1 MNISEL
7 SRRMKITTQDLL
19 EKLPSL
25 GFDIG
30 KRAIKVDD
38 RLAYKIMEA
47 WRLQEKREREQQR
60 LVEIR
65 EGAAQAEI
73 IRQSG
78 EEIRIP
84 SVVTVREFA
93 AAANQPIIKILT
105 TLMKNGVLASMNE
118 RIDFD
123 TASIIGEE
131 LGYKVVLTEG
141 EAAVNEQAQDSQD
154 KLKSILI
161 SEAGRKEARPPVIVV
176 MGHVDHGKTKILD
189 AIRKT
194 DVVATESGGITQHIG
209 AYQVTFR
216 PKGEMSS
223 RPSEASGGIP
233 PSGRDDFAGRKITFI
248 DTPGH
253 EAFTAMRSR
262 GARVADIAIL
272 VVAADD
278 GVQPQT
284 KEAIKIIQDAKL
296 PFVVAINKIDKPEA
310 DIERVKKDLS
320 TLGLL
325 PEDWGGDVICAPV
338 SAKEGTGIEDLLET
352 VLLVADLNKDG
363 IMSDPDRP
371 AIGTIIESHVSK
383 GEGRVAT
390 ILVQA
395 GTLKVGENLCAGND
409 FCGKVRALKDYIND
423 DIIAVG
429 PGTPAKIIGLKIA
442 PEVGSIL
449 EVCEDTKNLNRDVKS
464 RRISQQKDLSTFA
477 IPTNDE
483 GGEQAKTVNLIIKAD
498 VLGSLEAIIESL
510 AKKETA
516 EVKIK
521 IVGKGLGIITEADVA
536 KAEATGA
543 EIIGF
548 KVKPQITV
556 QNLARDKKVSIKLF
570 DVIYH
575 LIEDVEEN
583 LKLARTKEI
592 KKKLLGKLEVIRI
605 FRKEA
610 GSMIVGGKVVEGEIK
625 ATETAIIVRNG
636 EAVGVGKITR
646 LEMFKKAVEH
656 ANEGQECGL
665 SFEGKP
671 VIAEGDVIEFYD

>member
-1 MNISEL
+1 MNVSEL
-7 SRRMKITTQDLL
+7 SRRMKITTQELL
-19 EKLPSL
+19 DKLPSM

-47 WRLQEKREREQQR
+47 WRMQEKRDREQQR
-60 LVEIR
+60 LAEIR

-73 IRQSG
+73 IRASG
-78 EEIRIP
+78 GEIKIP
-84 SVVTVREFA
+84 PVITVREFA
-93 AAANQPIIKILT
+93 AAIDQPITKILT

-131 LGYKVVLTEG
+131 MGYRVLPAEG
-141 EAAVNEQAQDSQD
+141 DKTINEQAEVSQER
-154 KLKSILI
+154 LKGILTDV
-161 SEAGRKEARPPVIVV
+161 EGHKVVRPPVIVI

-209 AYQVTFR
+209 AYQVHR
-216 PKGEMSS
+216 N
-223 RPSEASGGIP
+223 
-233 PSGRDDFAGRKITFI
+233 GRAITFI

-296 PFVVAINKIDKPEA
+296 PFVVAINKIDKSDA
-310 DIERVKKDLS
+310 DIEKVKKDLS
-320 TLGLL
+320 TIGLL
-325 PEDWGGDVICAPV
+325 PEDWGGDVVCSPV
-338 SAKEGTGIEDLLET
+338 SAKDGTGIDDLLET
-352 VLLVADLNKDG
+352 VLLVADLNKDS
-363 IMSDPDRP
+363 IMSDPDRL

-383 GEGRVAT
+383 GEGCVAT
-390 ILVQA
+390 ILIQA
-395 GTLKVGENLCAGND
+395 GTLRVGDNLCAGED
-409 FCGKVRALKDYIND
+409 FFGKVRALKDYINN
-423 DIIAVG
+423 DIGSAG

-449 EVCEDTKNLNRDVKS
+449 ENCSDIKNLNRDIKS
-464 RRISQQKDLSTFA
+464 RKISQQKDMSAFFA
-477 IPTNDE
+477 GQSEEAGDKI
-483 GGEQAKTVNLIIKAD
+483 KTINLIIKAD

-510 AKKETA
+510 AKKETP

-521 IVGKGLGIITEADVA
+521 IVGKGLGIITEADIA

-543 EIIGF
+543 EVIGF

-556 QNLARDKKVSIKLF
+556 QNLARDKNVAIKLY

-575 LIEDVEEN
+575 LIEYVEEK
-583 LKLARTKEI
+583 LKLARTQEVKQ
-592 KKKLLGKLEVIRI
+592 KLLGKLEVIRI
-605 FRKEA
+605 FRKET
-610 GSMIVGGKVVEGEIK
+610 GNMIVGGKVIEGEIK
-625 ATETAIIVRNG
+625 ATDTAIVIRGG
-636 EAVGVGKITR
+636 EAIGVGKIPR
-646 LEMFKKAVEH
+646 MEAFRKAVEH
-656 ANEGQECGL
+656 VAEGQECGL
-665 SFEGKP
+665 TFEGKP
-671 VIAEGDVIEFYD
+671 VIEEHDIIEFYD